1 MATNIVP
8 GLFGVTPESYRQ
20 QQQAAFDARAFQNVQ
35 LTPQQQANLNI
46 QSGAYGLAGGIGR
59 MFGGEDPQMKIIS
72 GRNAV
77 LQQIDQS
84 NPESIMNGAKLL
96 AQSGD
101 NEGAMSLANYGR
113 QVQSELAG
121 VEQKRAQTQA
131 SLAAAARTPKE
142 NVTAAVQI
150 ADAIEETTRFMKT
163 LSPYGSEYAGMEAK
177 LAALNAQLKTEK
189 AKSSTQD
196 ERLIASIETVE
207 DLLRDGKSPTPAQLS
222 TANMAA
228 QLLAKPRSFFDPTS
242 GQMTTVPAADPSKAY
257 PLTYK
262 AFGEGAPKT
271 TTTAQ
276 QATPGNLPAAS
287 QTQIGE
293 IDASLKKLENS
304 KPELQSFLAS
314 LKNGDIKYNAT
325 SNTLDLLGATVLPAF
340 GFAEQGGQVKKDEIK
355 RALTQRVNT
364 LLLAAKG
371 TQTEGDAVRA
381 ADQIASSTTYLSQ
394 ARMIGA
400 IEGLAVTEDK
410 LASELG
416 VKKTALQSQ
425 GRPTPAPAPAAPPM
439 APAPAPMAPAA
450 PAPAAPAPMAPAPAP
465 MAPAP
470 VNTREQKINEFIA
483 FNKNKP
489 TRQQAIDAL
498 VKAGRISKE

>member
-35 LTPQQQANLNI
+35 LTPQQQANFNI

-101 NEGAMSLANYGR
+101 NEGAMSLANYAR
-113 QVQSELAG
+113 QAQSELAG
-121 VEQKRAQTQA
+121 VEQKRAAATA
-131 SLAAAARTPKE
+131 SLAAASRTPKE
-142 NVTAAVQI
+142 GVAPAVQI
-150 ADAIEETTRFMKT
+150 ANAIEETTRFMKT
-163 LSPYGSEYAGMEAK
+163 LSPYGAEYAGMESK
-177 LAALNAQLKTEK
+177 LAALKAQLKTEK

-196 ERLIASIETVE
+196 ERLIESIETVE

-222 TANMAA
+222 TANMAS

-242 GQMTTVPAADPSKAY
+242 GQTTTVPAADPSKAY

-271 TTTAQ
+271 TTVTAQ

-416 VKKTALQSQ
+416 VKKATLQSQ
-425 GRPTPAPAPAAPPM
+425 GR
-439 APAPAPMAPAA
+439 PAA
-450 PAPAAPAPMAPAPAP
+450 PAPAAAPMAPAPAAAP
-465 MAPAP
+465 MAPAPAP

>member
-59 MFGGEDPQMKIIS
+59 MLGGEDPQMKIIS

-84 NPESIMNGAKLL
+84 NPESIMQGAKLL

-142 NVTAAVQI
+142 TVAPAVQI
-150 ADAIEETTRFMKT
+150 ANAIEETMRFMKT
-163 LSPYGSEYAGMEAK
+163 LSPYSSEYAGMEAK
-177 LAALNAQLKTEK
+177 LAALKAQLKTEK

-196 ERLIASIETVE
+196 ERLIESIETVE
-207 DLLRDGKSPTPAQLS
+207 DLLRDGKSPTPGQLS

-271 TTTAQ
+271 TTVTAQ

-287 QTQIGE
+287 QTQISD

-416 VKKTALQSQ
+416 VKKTTLQSQ
-425 GRPTPAPAPAAPPM
+425 GRPPAPAAPAPAPAAP
-439 APAPAPMAPAA
+439 APAPAPAPAA
-450 PAPAAPAPMAPAPAP
+450 PAPAAPAPAP
-465 MAPAP
+465 MAPAA
-470 VNTREQKINEFIA
+470 NIREQKINEFIA